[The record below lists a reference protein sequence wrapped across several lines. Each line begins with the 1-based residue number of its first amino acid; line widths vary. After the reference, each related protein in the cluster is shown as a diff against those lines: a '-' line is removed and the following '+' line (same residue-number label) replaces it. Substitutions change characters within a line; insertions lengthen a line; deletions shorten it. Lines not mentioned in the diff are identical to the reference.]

1 MGIVYQISIIALIIA
16 FLVIKKTDK
25 EENILFWL
33 FLSNII
39 LLCYNVFECYI
50 LSFIKIK
57 CSLALLAIINF
68 SIVILI
74 FLIIKKKNEK
84 QSYYFKWGDIVI
96 AILILLTVLGISYK
110 RYGKNLDLKY
120 ESSDPATHYAAAK
133 QFYKYKTLL
142 VNVKEVDKIYE
153 FGNFMPAAYVNTG
166 IMFDVASTKINESQF
181 YKVYIIFDIAILALG
196 AEMFYFLITKD
207 EKNSFLKIIGIVFTY
222 LYIFAYPLNSMLFGF
237 SYLSVS
243 LLVIEGIV
251 AIAPM
256 VNSDKYKAEFV
267 ILIGF
272 LLTFAIFFSYY
283 LFMPII
289 YVALGLYLLINILKN
304 RKEIK
309 VFSIKNVFTIGIILI
324 IPTVLGFCY
333 FVLPGI
339 LSGEGTE
346 IQSIGAEGYIYKN
359 LYSNLILISPL
370 ILYYIIAKIRKKE
383 NDFVNIYIILSIIF
397 ILVMLVGVIEGKVS
411 TYYFYKLYYAFWI
424 LAVFSAYKAIKEIYV
439 NKEMRIFI
447 YSYMAIII
455 GIHLYSM
462 LDLDNKFQ
470 NKNEYLST
478 DNMATQITN
487 IYSTNQNYIKDAKT
501 YFSENQK
508 EMLKYCEENNIFEE
522 KQNISVCGTNLQQ
535 RWLYVIYGV
544 TDVNNIREFATI
556 VKKFDIKSWLDEDK
570 KYYISFSNEENIKYD
585 KDESK
590 YKLLY
595 NGTDCVLLEKIK

>member
-383 NDFVNIYIILSIIF
+383 N
-397 ILVMLVGVIEGKVS
+397 
-411 TYYFYKLYYAFWI
+411 
-424 LAVFSAYKAIKEIYV
+424 
-439 NKEMRIFI
+439 
-447 YSYMAIII
+447 
-455 GIHLYSM
+455 
-462 LDLDNKFQ
+462 
-470 NKNEYLST
+470 
-478 DNMATQITN
+478 
-487 IYSTNQNYIKDAKT
+487 
-501 YFSENQK
+501 
-508 EMLKYCEENNIFEE
+508 
-522 KQNISVCGTNLQQ
+522 
-535 RWLYVIYGV
+535 
-544 TDVNNIREFATI
+544 
-556 VKKFDIKSWLDEDK
+556 
-570 KYYISFSNEENIKYD
+570 
-585 KDESK
+585 
-590 YKLLY
+590 
-595 NGTDCVLLEKIK
+595 

>member
-1 MGIVYQISIIALIIA
+1 MEIVYQISIIALIIA

-33 FLSNII
+33 FLSNVI

-57 CSLALLAIINF
+57 WSLALLAIINF

-84 QSYYFKWGDIVI
+84 QSYYFKWVDIVI

-196 AEMFYFLITKD
+196 AEMFYFLITKG
-207 EKNSFLKIIGIVFTY
+207 EKNIFLKIIGIVFTY

-256 VNSDKYKAEFV
+256 INSDKYKSKFV
-267 ILIGF
+267 ISIGF

-309 VFSIKNVFTIGIILI
+309 IFSIKNVFTIGIILI

-339 LSGEGTE
+339 LSDEGTE

-447 YSYMAIII
+447 YSYVAVII

-478 DNMATQITN
+478 DNMATQLTN
-487 IYSTNQNYIKDAKT
+487 IYSINQNYIKDAKT

-508 EMLKYCEENNIFEE
+508 EMLKYCEENNIFDE

-556 VKKFDIKSWLDEDK
+556 IKKFDIKSWLDEDK
-570 KYYISFSNEENIKYD
+570 KYYISFSNEENMKYN

-595 NGTDCVLLEKIK
+595 SGTDCVLLEKIR

>member
-1 MGIVYQISIIALIIA
+1 MEIVYQISIIALIIA

-84 QSYYFKWGDIVI
+84 QSYYFKWQDIVI

-196 AEMFYFLITKD
+196 AEMFYFLITKG
-207 EKNSFLKIIGIVFTY
+207 EKNIFLKIIGIVFTY

-256 VNSDKYKAEFV
+256 INSDKYKSKFV
-267 ILIGF
+267 ISIGF

-397 ILVMLVGVIEGKVS
+397 ILVMLVGAIEGKVS

-447 YSYMAIII
+447 YSYMAVII

-570 KYYISFSNEENIKYD
+570 KYYISFSNEENMKYN

-595 NGTDCVLLEKIK
+595 NGTDCVLLEKIR

>member
-68 SIVILI
+68 SISILI
-74 FLIIKKKNEK
+74 FVIVKKKNEK
-84 QSYYFKWGDIVI
+84 QRYYLKWQDIVI

-110 RYGKNLDLKY
+110 RYEKNLDLKY

-166 IMFDVASTKINESQF
+166 IIFDVASTKINESQF

-256 VNSDKYKAEFV
+256 INSDKYKAEFV

-289 YVALGLYLLINILKN
+289 YVALGLYLLINILKK

-309 VFSIKNVFTIGIILI
+309 IFSMKNVFKIGIILI

-339 LSGEGTE
+339 LNGEGTE

-397 ILVMLVGVIEGKVS
+397 ILVMLVGVIKGKVS

-424 LAVFSAYKAIKEIYV
+424 LAVFSAYKAIKEIYA

-447 YSYMAIII
+447 YSYMAVII

-478 DNMATQITN
+478 DNMAIKITN
-487 IYSTNQNYIKDAKT
+487 IYSTNRNYIKDAKT

-508 EMLKYCEENNIFEE
+508 EMLKYCEENNIFDE

-544 TDVNNIREFATI
+544 TDVNNIKEFATI

-570 KYYISFSNEENIKYD
+570 KYYISFSNEENMKYN

-595 NGTDCVLLEKIK
+595 SGTDCVLLEKIR